1 MRQLSRLNAAI
12 SRGADNGTIRVL
24 REPILRH
31 GVQTSHHGVRVHV
44 YISVTRTVSV
54 ASLQTRR
61 LVLTPQLL
69 SLLLG
74 SFRSRRER
82 FMLYDARL
90 IRANRVENFLSSLLL
105 KRRGSG

>member
-24 REPILRH
+24 REPILGH

-44 YISVTRTVSV
+44 YISVTHTVSV

-61 LVLTPQLL
+61 LVLTPLLL
-69 SLLLG
+69 SLLVLDY
-74 SFRSRRER
+74 R
-82 FMLYDARL
+82 Y
-90 IRANRVENFLSSLLL
+90 
-105 KRRGSG
+105 